1 MSSSDRRRLSPAMI
15 VALIALFV
23 ALGGTGYAA
32 LELPRNSVGSQQL
45 KRNAVRSSKV
55 KNRSLLAQDFK
66 AGQLPRG
73 PRGRTGAPAA
83 RYFASVEA
91 SGALRSGTATSVG
104 HPGTGQ
110 YNVRFAKNVGKCSA
124 VVTVGWNRAGQAHAG
139 LGGADYY
146 AAFPGYA
153 WTPTMGLEHSDNSV
167 GLDFRDSNRDVVD
180 EDFHVAVFC

>member
-1 MSSSDRRRLSPAMI
+1 MTSFHRRRPSPAMI

-32 LELPRNSVGSQQL
+32 LVLPRNSVGSEQL

-55 KNRSLLAQDFK
+55 KNRSLLAKDFK

-83 RYFASVEA
+83 RYFASVQA
-91 SGALRSGTATSVG
+91 NGVLRSGTAASVE
-104 HPGTGQ
+104 HPGAGH
-110 YNVRFAKNVGKCSA
+110 YNVRFAKNVSNCSA
-124 VVTVGWNRAGQAHAG
+124 VVTVGWNRAGQDHGGLAG
-139 LGGADYY
+139 ANQY

-153 WTPTMGLEHSDNSV
+153 WTPTMGLERSNNSV
-167 GLDFRDSNRDVVD
+167 GLDFRASNSDVVD
-180 EDFHVAVFC
+180 EDFHIAVFC